1 MNIYCVCKFH
11 FGIKATDKI
20 LRVPEPKNVLDA
32 LESDTKA
39 NFDFKFRIR
48 ISEKVGGIMI
58 IKSNIIKPCREII
71 EKREKCGRFDEKTFT
86 SLT

>member
-1 MNIYCVCKFH
+1 
-11 FGIKATDKI
+11 
-20 LRVPEPKNVLDA
+20 
-32 LESDTKA
+32 
-39 NFDFKFRIR
+39 
-48 ISEKVGGIMI
+48 MI